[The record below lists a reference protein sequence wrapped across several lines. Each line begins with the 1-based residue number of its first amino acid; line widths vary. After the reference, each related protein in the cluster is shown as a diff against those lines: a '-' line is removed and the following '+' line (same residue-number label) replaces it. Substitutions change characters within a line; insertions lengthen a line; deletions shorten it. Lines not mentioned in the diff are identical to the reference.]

1 MSSCV
6 PSPSCFPFPW
16 LPSLCINKH
25 VSFQL
30 ACFCLCSLSRVF
42 LVLLCSQVAFLF
54 PWFGL
59 CCNKPSSFAPS
70 CQPLSLRFGFLLCL
84 ISTICSL
91 VDLWST
97 LCFCLFLP
105 ALLPPP
111 LKTRSEPCS
120 YDQLLICPQSSIIN
134 QELAYGVPKTEP
146 DLNAQP
152 QDPNY
157 SNSVPEGTGGK
168 VNLPADSGIVSSQ
181 GKRQHS
187 WSY

>member
-16 LPSLCINKH
+16 LPSLRINKH

-30 ACFCLCSLSRVF
+30 C
-42 LVLLCSQVAFLF
+42 
-54 PWFGL
+54 WL

-120 YDQLLICPQSSIIN
+120 YDQPLICPQSSIIN
-134 QELAYGVPKTEP
+134 QELAYDVPKSEP

-157 SNSVPEGTGGK
+157 SNSVPEGTAGE

-187 WSY
+187 LSY